1 VSLTTI
7 SDLASLMRTQT
18 EAMVAMQL
26 QMDIMSR
33 TFRPQQLLTI
43 SVPKPPVSAAKAV
56 QIFNEALVGYVRGGV
71 ALDNETKLFFLPSDW
86 ERLTTPIENLGQASG
101 GTGAASGVDTRRMVL
116 LVCAPSDYIHG
127 GTYVDGRTPLWFHP
141 AAASQVQGL
150 GNRVGGR
157 YYSNLLHWENLFL
170 S

>member
-1 VSLTTI
+1 
-7 SDLASLMRTQT
+7 MRTQT

-71 ALDNETKLFFLPSDW
+71 ALNETKLFFLPSDYETKLFFLPSDW